1 MAAPLI
7 GQLAAS
13 LAHEVATPIQF
24 VGDGLDFAREA
35 VTRMAAVIAAYRQ
48 HHAALPPD
56 AQRAIDAV
64 LAEVDL
70 DYYLDEAP
78 PAIAACVAG
87 VSHIAEVIRTVRSAA
102 HPSRP
107 PPEPVALAPLVARAI
122 TWAGPRLAGRA
133 DVAVAIP
140 PTLPAAAG
148 YPAELGASRQPA
160 DQRQRRDRR
169 TGHGRSRSRD
179 RRPRGHSR
187 DRRPAADPPAIRA
200 RVFEPYVTTKSIGH
214 GSGLGL
220 ALAHAIVVDLHH
232 GQLGF
237 RCDEVGTTFVV
248 TLPRAPAPQP

>member
-78 PAIAACVAG
+78 PRCG
-87 VSHIAEVIRTVRSAA
+87 CT
-102 HPSRP
+102 P
-107 PPEPVALAPLVARAI
+107 
-122 TWAGPRLAGRA
+122 
-133 DVAVAIP
+133 
-140 PTLPAAAG
+140 
-148 YPAELGASRQPA
+148 
-160 DQRQRRDRR
+160 
-169 TGHGRSRSRD
+169 
-179 RRPRGHSR
+179 RRPS
-187 DRRPAADPPAIRA
+187 
-200 RVFEPYVTTKSIGH
+200 
-214 GSGLGL
+214 
-220 ALAHAIVVDLHH
+220 
-232 GQLGF
+232 
-237 RCDEVGTTFVV
+237 
-248 TLPRAPAPQP
+248 